1 MLSWK
6 INHADRG
13 LTETM
18 LGEGGPVTRR
28 APLRHLL
35 DAG

>member
-6 INHADRG
+6 MNHADRG

-18 LGEGGPVTRR
+18 LGAGGAVTRR
-28 APLRHLL
+28 SPLRRLTC
-35 DAG
+35 